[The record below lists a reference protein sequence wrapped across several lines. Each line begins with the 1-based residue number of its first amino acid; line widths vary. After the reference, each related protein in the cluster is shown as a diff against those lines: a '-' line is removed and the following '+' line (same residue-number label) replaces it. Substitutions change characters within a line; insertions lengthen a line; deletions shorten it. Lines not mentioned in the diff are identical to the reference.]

1 MEPEP
6 VEQETPVV
14 EISSRAKRLSARNSD
29 EVSSSRSKR
38 VSARLS
44 RNSSSEP
51 QSRNSSSERSR
62 RDSSP
67 NVSTQKEKETD
78 SEPKLPDTVAPAK
91 EYPPKKGSPAKKDSP
106 ARKESPEKKESQP
119 AKHSSPKTPSAV
131 PKTPTAVS
139 KTPTAAP
146 KTPTAVPKKNS
157 PKAKE
162 EAETKT
168 SHTLIIDD
176 VVEFE
181 VPKKTSPVK
190 EKSDV
195 KKEAPAIQMATTPIL
210 KPHKLELTEPEPV
223 PITDTKL
230 TKRGHS
236 GCVDQV
242 TSLDFPHFSLVV
254 IILHPIF
261 YTNSNSYSQEYVR

>member
-91 EYPPKKGSPAKKDSP
+91 ENLPKKGSPAKKDSP

-119 AKHSSPKTPSAV
+119 AKHSSPKTPSAVPKTQTAV

-236 GCVDQV
+236 GCADQV
-242 TSLDFPHFSLVV
+242 TSLEFARISAL
-254 IILHPIF
+254 
-261 YTNSNSYSQEYVR
+261 